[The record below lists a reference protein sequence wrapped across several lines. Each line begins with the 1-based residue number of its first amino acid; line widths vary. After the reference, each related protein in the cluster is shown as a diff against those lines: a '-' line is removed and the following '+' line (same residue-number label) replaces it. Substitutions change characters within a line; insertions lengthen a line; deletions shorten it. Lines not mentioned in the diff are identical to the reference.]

1 MLSMKIRLFVLIG
14 LMAYTTLRIQAQ
26 EVSRYME
33 PPKEIM
39 EIIDAPSTPRVS
51 FNPIKIHILFAYP
64 QEMPDISE
72 FSAPELRIAGLR
84 INPENYGTSRA
95 SFYEKLTLRA
105 FSENNEVP
113 ISGVPSE
120 GRINSYSWSP
130 DGNKLALI
138 VYCSN
143 TIELWVANVSSGLA
157 TLWATNINET
167 MVSSCISWLPNSK
180 SILFSSRVLYRE
192 PFTKKTRAPIG
203 PSVQEAKGKAAKVRT
218 FQDLLQNR
226 ADEEMF
232 EHFAYS
238 QLMLVSEGSE
248 PKTIGNPDLIENF
261 SVSPNGEFILVEQLM
276 RPFSYIVP
284 SDRFPKSI
292 QIWGINGKLLKQLAE
307 TPLAEDIPQG
317 FSAVQ
322 KGPRDFNWRSNAP
335 ATLFWVEAQDDGNP
349 KKVAEIRDIVYIL
362 NAPFKEKATPI
373 LSLNFRFSG
382 IQWGWDNFAIVSER
396 WWDTR
401 RVVTSFFNPSNPS
414 EPKRII
420 WDRSWQDAYNDP
432 GNPILEPLATGYSA
446 LRTDKTKSKLYLSGQ
461 GASPKGNMP
470 FLDEFDIAT
479 KKTKRLWQCQA
490 PYYEQLIKV
499 LNNEV
504 DQIVTL
510 KESTTE
516 QPNYFIR
523 NLKKKKTT
531 QLTSFPHPFPNL
543 KEIQKELIRYKRA
556 DGLELT
562 GTLYLPSGYVK
573 GSKRLPVLMWAYPQE
588 FVDSNL
594 ASQVKESPY
603 RFIRPGRT
611 SPILWAA
618 RGYAILDNPGMPIVA
633 KDSLLPNDT
642 FTEQLVANA
651 KAAIDALDQMQIAD
665 TKRIAIGGHSYGAF
679 MAANLLAHC
688 DLFAAAI
695 ARSGAYNR
703 TLTPFGFQG
712 EERNLWEVPEVYL
725 KMSPFMYADK
735 INEPILFIHG
745 EADSNSGTFPMQ
757 SERLFSAIKGHGGTA
772 RLVMLPHESH
782 GYRARQS
789 ILHTLW
795 EMDTWLNKYL
805 DDSDKKR

>member
-1 MLSMKIRLFVLIG
+1 MKKQY
-14 LMAYTTLRIQAQ
+14 YTLYTFITFFALNINAQ

-33 PPKEIM
+33 PPKEVL
-39 EIIDAPSTPRVS
+39 EIVDAPSTPRIS
-51 FNPIKIHILFAYP
+51 INPPNSHILLAFP
-64 QEMPDISE
+64 QEMPDISALAVE
-72 FSAPELRIAGLR
+72 ELRLAGMR
-84 INPENYGTSRA
+84 INPRNYGQSRTN
-95 SFYEKLTLRA
+95 FYEKLVIKPMEKNT
-105 FSENNEVP
+105 EYP
-113 ISGVPSE
+113 ITGIASSGKVS
-120 GRINSYSWSP
+120 SYSWSP
-130 DGNKLALI
+130 DGSKLAMV
-138 VYCSN
+138 VYFSN
-143 TIELWVANVSSGLA
+143 TIELWVANVSSGVA
-157 TLWATNINET
+157 TLWASNLNEA
-167 MVSSCISWLPNSK
+167 MVSNCINWLPNSN
-180 SILFSSRVLYRE
+180 SILYTSRVLYRE
-192 PFTKKTRAPIG
+192 PFVEKNRVPTG

-226 ADEEMF
+226 LDEERF
-232 EHFAYS
+232 DHFAYS
-238 QLMLVSEGSE
+238 QLMLVSEGKD
-248 PKTIGNPDLIENF
+248 PNTIGNPDLIETF
-261 SVSPNGEFILVEQLM
+261 SVSPNGEYILVEQLM

-284 SDRFPKSI
+284 SNRFPKSI

-322 KGPRDFNWRSNAP
+322 KGPRSFNWRSDTP

-349 KKVAEIRDIVYIL
+349 KKLAEIRDIVYML
-362 NAPFKEKATPI
+362 SEPFKEKATPI

-382 IQWGWDNFAIVSER
+382 IQWGWDKLAIVNER

-401 RVVTSFFNPSNPS
+401 RVVTSFFNPSNPA
-414 EPKRII
+414 EPKQVI

-432 GNPILEPLATGYSA
+432 GNPITEPLITGYSV
-446 LRTDKTKSKLYLSGQ
+446 LRTNKTKSKLYLSGQ
-461 GASPKGNMP
+461 GASAKGNMP
-470 FLDEFDIAT
+470 FLDEFDVAT

-490 PYYEQLIKV
+490 PYFEQLIKV
-499 LNNEV
+499 LNSDASE
-504 DQIVTL
+504 IVTI

-523 NLKKKKTT
+523 YLKKKKVV

-543 KEIQKELIRYKRA
+543 KNIQKELIRYKRA

-588 FVDSNL
+588 FVDSDL
-594 ASQVKESPY
+594 ASQVKESPF

-611 SPILWAA
+611 SPVLWAA

-651 KAAIDALDQMQIAD
+651 KAAIDVLDQMQIAD

-688 DLFAAAI
+688 DFFAAAI

-712 EERNLWEVPEVYL
+712 EERNLWEAPEVYL

-745 EADSNSGTFPMQ
+745 EADNNSGTFPMQ
-757 SERLFSAIKGHGGTA
+757 SERLFSAIKGHGGTS

-782 GYRARQS
+782 NYRARQS
-789 ILHTLW
+789 VLHTLW

-805 DDSDKKR
+805 GDTDKKR

>member
-1 MLSMKIRLFVLIG
+1 M
-14 LMAYTTLRIQAQ
+14 
-26 EVSRYME
+26 
-33 PPKEIM
+33 
-39 EIIDAPSTPRVS
+39 
-51 FNPIKIHILFAYP
+51 
-64 QEMPDISE
+64 
-72 FSAPELRIAGLR
+72 
-84 INPENYGTSRA
+84 
-95 SFYEKLTLRA
+95 
-105 FSENNEVP
+105 
-113 ISGVPSE
+113 
-120 GRINSYSWSP
+120 
-130 DGNKLALI
+130 
-138 VYCSN
+138 
-143 TIELWVANVSSGLA
+143 
-157 TLWATNINET
+157 
-167 MVSSCISWLPNSK
+167 
-180 SILFSSRVLYRE
+180 
-192 PFTKKTRAPIG
+192 
-203 PSVQEAKGKAAKVRT
+203 
-218 FQDLLQNR
+218 
-226 ADEEMF
+226 
-232 EHFAYS
+232 
-238 QLMLVSEGSE
+238 
-248 PKTIGNPDLIENF
+248 
-261 SVSPNGEFILVEQLM
+261 
-276 RPFSYIVP
+276 
-284 SDRFPKSI
+284 
-292 QIWGINGKLLKQLAE
+292 
-307 TPLAEDIPQG
+307 
-317 FSAVQ
+317 
-322 KGPRDFNWRSNAP
+322 
-335 ATLFWVEAQDDGNP
+335 
-349 KKVAEIRDIVYIL
+349 
-362 NAPFKEKATPI
+362 EKATPI

-382 IQWGWDNFAIVSER
+382 IQWGWNNFAIVSER

-414 EPKRII
+414 EPKQII
-420 WDRSWQDAYNDP
+420 WDRSWQDAYGDP
-432 GNPILEPLATGYSA
+432 GNPILEPLATGHSV

-461 GASPKGNMP
+461 GASPKGNLP

-490 PYYEQLIKV
+490 PYFEQLIKV
-499 LNNEV
+499 LNSNI

-543 KEIQKELIRYKRA
+543 KNIQKELIRYKRA

-588 FVDSNL
+588 FVDSDL

-651 KAAIDALDQMQIAD
+651 KAAIDALDEMQIAD

-679 MAANLLAHC
+679 MAANLLAHS

-712 EERNLWEVPEVYL
+712 EERNLWEAPEIYL

-745 EADSNSGTFPMQ
+745 QADNNSGTFPMQ

-805 DDSDKKR
+805 GDSDKKR

>member
-1 MLSMKIRLFVLIG
+1 MNKYSYILLAITIYTVLNIH
-14 LMAYTTLRIQAQ
+14 AQ
-26 EVSRYME
+26 EVTRYME
-33 PPKEIM
+33 PPKEIL
-39 EIIDAPSTPRVS
+39 EIVDAPSTPRIS
-51 FNPIKIHILFAYP
+51 INPQSSHILFTFS

-72 FSAPELRIAGLR
+72 LAAEELRLAGLR
-84 INPENYGTSRA
+84 INSSNYGASRTI
-95 SFYEKLTLRA
+95 FYEKFALKIIDKPTEYPVIGIPL
-105 FSENNEVP
+105 
-113 ISGVPSE
+113 SGKVS
-120 GRINSYSWSP
+120 SYSWSP
-130 DGNKLALI
+130 DGTKLAMV
-138 VYCSN
+138 VYFSN
-143 TIELWVANVSSGLA
+143 TIELWVANVSSGVA
-157 TLWATNINET
+157 TLWANNLNEALVSNCIN
-167 MVSSCISWLPNSK
+167 WLPNSN
-180 SILFSSRVLYRE
+180 SILYTSRVLYRE
-192 PFTKKTRAPIG
+192 PFVEKNNIPIG
-203 PSVQEAKGKAAKVRT
+203 PSVQEVKGKAAKVRT

-226 ADEEMF
+226 ADEEKF

-238 QLMLVSEGSE
+238 QLMLATEGSE
-248 PKTIGNPDLIENF
+248 PKAIGNPDLIESF
-261 SVSPNGEFILVEQLM
+261 SVSPNGEYVLVEQLM

-284 SDRFPKSI
+284 YNRFSKSI

-322 KGPRDFNWRSNAP
+322 KGPRNFNWRSDDP

-349 KKVAEIRDIVYIL
+349 KKVVEIRDLVYML
-362 NAPFKEKATPI
+362 AAPFMEKATPI

-382 IQWGWDNFAIVSER
+382 IQWGWNNFAIVSER

-414 EPKRII
+414 EPKQII
-420 WDRSWQDAYNDP
+420 WDRSWQDAYGDP
-432 GNPILEPLATGYSA
+432 GNPILEPLATGHSV

-461 GASPKGNMP
+461 GASPKGNLP

-490 PYYEQLIKV
+490 PYFEQLIKV
-499 LNNEV
+499 LNSNI

-543 KEIQKELIRYKRA
+543 KNIQKELIRYKRA

-588 FVDSNL
+588 FVDSDL

-651 KAAIDALDQMQIAD
+651 KAAIDALDEMQIAD

-679 MAANLLAHC
+679 MAANLLAHS

-712 EERNLWEVPEVYL
+712 EERNLWEAPEIYL

-745 EADSNSGTFPMQ
+745 QADNNSGTFPMQ

-805 DDSDKKR
+805 GDSDKKR